1 MTYAV
6 STLALLILAAGFL
19 NRFHRRR
26 HIPLMLSAFAIDLGL
41 LLHIE
46 ITRHAIEKV
55 SRQPSRLLLLHVLIS
70 VLMLLGYVVMVCA
83 GIMVLRRNRWRR
95 LHRHA
100 AKVFLTLRALNY
112 VTSYLV

>member
-1 MTYAV
+1 MTSAV
-6 STLALLILAAGFL
+6 SSLVLLILAAGFL
-19 NRFHRRR
+19 NRFHRRP
-26 HIPLMLSAFAIDLGL
+26 HIPLMSSAFTIDLGL
-41 LLHIE
+41 LLYIE

-55 SRQPSRLLLLHVLIS
+55 SRQPSGLLMLHVLIS
-70 VLMLLGYVVMVCA
+70 VLTLLGYVVMVCA
-83 GIMVLRRNRWRR
+83 GIMLLRRHRWRR